1 MMTEGS
7 VLNDT
12 SQNFVQ
18 DLGVERT
25 RGTFHQDSTLSAGKA
40 GNQGAESENLEGNEQ
55 EVEKSLERMQHVT
68 KETRKFYKGLKLGD
82 LKRNTTDLT
91 IEFDEACFP
100 PDSTP
105 RYVPPAIAEKY
116 FKFGDIKKVLDPSS
130 PSGKMWGSNAN
141 LEAEARDY
149 YMNFS
154 KERTMAGIKEDDLQ
168 FCGTSENLPERRGR
182 DDEVDH
188 VLFQDVRKST
198 TKILKNL
205 FMTQL
210 KKDSNSTNFLTT
222 NEGNGSKAY
231 HTMNS
236 NSNFGSLDR
245 EKFMTYQDKRI
256 MSDNDAP
263 MRISPRSP
271 FKDKGSYNRVRCATE
286 AVEIPS
292 PVYMRKNFLP
302 VNAHGILQLDKKAV
316 QEKRW
321 PRETSIYNKMSDND
335 HVD

>member
-18 DLGVERT
+18 DLGVDKT
-25 RGTFHQDSTLSAGKA
+25 RGTFHQDSTLSAGEA
-40 GNQGAESENLEGNEQ
+40 GNQGAYGENLEGNEQ
-55 EVEKSLERMQHVT
+55 EVEKSLERMQPVT
-68 KETRKFYKGLKLGD
+68 KDTRKFYKGLKLGD
-82 LKRNTTDLT
+82 LKKNTTDLT

-105 RYVPPAIAEKY
+105 RYVPPVIAEKY

-130 PSGKMWGSNAN
+130 SSGKMRGSNAN

-168 FCGTSENLPERRGR
+168 FCGTSENLRERRGR
-182 DDEVDH
+182 EDEVDH

-205 FMTQL
+205 FMAQL
-210 KKDSNSTNFLTT
+210 KKDSISTKFLTT
-222 NEGNGSKAY
+222 EEGYGSKAY

-245 EKFMTYQDKRI
+245 EKFMTYQDKRM

-263 MRISPRSP
+263 KRISPRSL

-286 AVEIPS
+286 AIEIPS
-292 PVYMRKNFLP
+292 PVYRRKNFMP
-302 VNAHGILQLDKKAV
+302 VIAHGILQLDKKAL
-316 QEKRW
+316 QEKRL